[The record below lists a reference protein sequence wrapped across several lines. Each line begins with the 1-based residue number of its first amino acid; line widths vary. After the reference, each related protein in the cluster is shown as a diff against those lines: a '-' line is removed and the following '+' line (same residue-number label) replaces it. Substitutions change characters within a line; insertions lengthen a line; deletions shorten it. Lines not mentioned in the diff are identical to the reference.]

1 MDTAAIIAELEA
13 ERDRLNQAIMAL
25 RHTRAA
31 KGNCCCRPTHC
42 AVSER
47 QLTSFSAHQIP
58 ARSRRPSMNA
68 VCIRQPNGGLQI
80 ETRPRPS
87 PGPGELLIRVHACG
101 ICHGDL
107 MVQQGAFPFVQ
118 YPIVPGH
125 EIAGAVQEIGDGVT
139 GFTAGDRVGLS
150 VLFSSCES
158 CPQCQRGRENLCPTW
173 VWTGMMVNGGCARVV
188 KAQAGVR
195 APPPPVLENEGGEPT
210 LRAGTTL

>member
-1 MDTAAIIAELEA
+1 M
-13 ERDRLNQAIMAL
+13 RR
-25 RHTRAA
+25 
-31 KGNCCCRPTHC
+31 
-42 AVSER
+42 
-47 QLTSFSAHQIP
+47 LTSSSVQWVST
-58 ARSRRPSMNA
+58 RSRRPPVKA
-68 VCIRQPNGGLQI
+68 VCIRQAKGDLQI
-80 ETRPRPS
+80 EDRPRPS

-173 VWTGMMVNGGCARVV
+173 VWTGMMVNGGYAGFLISKATYVTSLSPDFEYVEAALLNCAGITVYTGL
-188 KAQAGVR
+188 KHSGY
-195 APPPPVLENEGGEPT
+195 
-210 LRAGTTL
+210 